1 MIIERYTMIFTFIG
15 FEDSTLD
22 TQSCKRLRKNLE
34 NLRVK
39 CLKFSRKKTFA
50 PHHLKFS
57 VQQYCMICYLYLHCC
72 RKQNKTTTCTC
83 IQSPEKKSWI
93 TQGISN
99 MVKEDRAIAR
109 WAVDE
114 CVPVTVS
121 NPSTSLSPDNP
132 LHRTESSPEQW
143 QEDFMFSVKG
153 TCYISSRIAQG

>member
-1 MIIERYTMIFTFIG
+1 MVSKIQPLTHKAAKTR
-15 FEDSTLD
+15 
-22 TQSCKRLRKNLE
+22 KKNLE
-34 NLRVK
+34 NLKVK

-57 VQQYCMICYLYLHCC
+57 VQQYCMICYLYSHCR
-72 RKQNKTTTCTC
+72 RKQNNYMYMHT
-83 IQSPEKKSWI
+83 ISWKKSWI